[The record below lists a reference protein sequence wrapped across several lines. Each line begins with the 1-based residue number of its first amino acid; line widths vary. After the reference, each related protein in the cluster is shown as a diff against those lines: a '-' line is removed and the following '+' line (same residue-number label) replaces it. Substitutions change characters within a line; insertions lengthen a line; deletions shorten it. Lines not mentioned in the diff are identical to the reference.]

1 MLIVRHSRALTA
13 AIVLSAALA
22 ALAMQKPVSANTTES
37 ASKTV
42 DATTM
47 TPADMDSIR
56 AQIARNW
63 DSDPDQPCAHAAS
76 VRIALAADG
85 TVRQADGLDDFTK
98 DQVCAAFQAGALR
111 SVWLSSPLRL
121 PAGRH
126 WKTIVLVFDAPYHV
140 SLPMRPASVEGSRD

>member
-1 MLIVRHSRALTA
+1 
-13 AIVLSAALA
+13 
-22 ALAMQKPVSANTTES
+22 MQKPVSANTTEA

-42 DATTM
+42 DSTM
-47 TPADMDSIR
+47 SPTDMDDIR

-63 DSDPDQPCAHAAS
+63 DSDPDQPCARAAS
-76 VRIALAADG
+76 VRIALGADG
-85 TVRQADGLDDFTK
+85 TVKQAEGLEDFTK

-111 SVWLSSPLRL
+111 SIWLSSPLKL

-140 SLPMRPASVEGSRD
+140 SLPTHPASVEGSHD